1 MNYFWNFLNFC
12 MKIDNLDDDYIPL
25 KKNFDKNTIENNSE
39 NNTNDNI
46 SILQKVENNST
57 DKINPIN
64 IFEKEKNLQFYT
76 IVSVILVPS
85 RTDYEEANLLS
96 TLWYSS
102 LDLQK
107 FSNDAFRE
115 NKIKLLFSH

>member
-1 MNYFWNFLNFC
+1 
-12 MKIDNLDDDYIPL
+12 MKIDNLDDDEYIPL
-25 KKNFDKNTIENNSE
+25 KRIFDKNTIENNSE

-76 IVSVILVPS
+76 VVSVILVPS
-85 RTDYEEANLLS
+85 RSEYKEANLLS

>member
-1 MNYFWNFLNFC
+1 MNYFLNFLNFC

-39 NNTNDNI
+39 TNTNDNI
-46 SILQKVENNST
+46 SIISKIKDNSI
-57 DKINPIN
+57 DN

-76 IVSVILVPS
+76 VVSVILVPS
-85 RTDYEEANLLS
+85 RSEYKEANLLS

-115 NKIKLLFSH
+115 NKIKLLFSN